1 MSPDRAL
8 DGRRIGELLSSEL
21 TAREDGPLSSLSVVD
36 VVPDAEPSVDG
47 TFAYGVA
54 YDDERVASV
63 YLQKDRIR
71 VEFNDSTTSVRTA
84 AESTSLRV
92 RPRSNPPGLLVFVPD
107 GAGVKRVLGV
117 FEAIAV

>member
-1 MSPDRAL
+1 MSPDREL

-36 VVPDAEPSVDG
+36 AVPDAEPSVDG

-54 YDDERVASV
+54 HDDERVASV
-63 YLQKDRIR
+63 YLQEDRIR
-71 VEFNDSTTSVRTA
+71 VEFNEPTESVRSA

-92 RPRSNPPGLLVFVPD
+92 RPRSNPPGLLVFVTD
-107 GAGVKRVLGV
+107 GAGVKRLLPA
-117 FEAIAV
+117 FESAAD